1 MMQSRTD
8 DNREAKG
15 APGSLEPHL
24 HAVQFYSDHAFL
36 VDSISQF
43 IGRSLLAGSAAI
55 VIPTKAHRDGIPRQ
69 QRERG
74 IALAGALEQGPYVVL
89 DADETLSRLLVDGRP
104 DETRFV
110 ALMGEVIERAKTCG
124 G

>member
-55 VIPTKAHRDGIPRQ
+55 VIATKAHRDGIPRQ
-69 QRERG
+69 LRERG
-74 IALAGALEQGPYVVL
+74 INLAVALAQGPYVVL
-89 DADETLSRLLVDGRP
+89 HPHQSLSPFL
-104 DETRFV
+104 
-110 ALMGEVIERAKTCG
+110 AAA
-124 G
+124 